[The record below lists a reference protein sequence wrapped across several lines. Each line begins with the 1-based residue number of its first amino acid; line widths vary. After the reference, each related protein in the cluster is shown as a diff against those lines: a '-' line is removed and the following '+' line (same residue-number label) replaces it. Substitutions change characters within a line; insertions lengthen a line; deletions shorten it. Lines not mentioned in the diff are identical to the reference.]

1 MTDIEIAHLFSN
13 IAAGFRDQVRSPIL
27 ETPASAGL
35 DFDDVTFA
43 SEDRVPLEAWFIP
56 CAGSEKLVIAN
67 HPRWFNRYGLPA
79 QLEPWNSM
87 FKSTGNDFE
96 VNFIPDYK
104 ILHDAGY
111 NVLTYD
117 FRNHGHS
124 GAGNGSLVTNGL
136 FESRDVVGALDYV
149 RSRPDLRQMN
159 LDLFSRCL
167 GCSST
172 IVAMSRRPERFADV
186 RCMVGVQPLAVRT
199 IMERTL
205 ETAQIAPDG
214 IDDLDRQLR
223 LVTSFGLDDLSP
235 VPAAADVEIPTFL
248 YQVRD
253 DAMLDSSVVQTIF
266 DAIPTSE
273 KKLHWIEGT
282 TRRWDGYLFFQREP
296 QISLDWFARYMG

>member
-1 MTDIEIAHLFSN
+1 
-13 IAAGFRDQVRSPIL
+13 
-27 ETPASAGL
+27 
-35 DFDDVTFA
+35 
-43 SEDRVPLEAWFIP
+43 
-56 CAGSEKLVIAN
+56 
-67 HPRWFNRYGLPA
+67 
-79 QLEPWNSM
+79 
-87 FKSTGNDFE
+87 
-96 VNFIPDYK
+96 
-104 ILHDAGY
+104 
-111 NVLTYD
+111 
-117 FRNHGHS
+117 
-124 GAGNGSLVTNGL
+124 
-136 FESRDVVGALDYV
+136 
-149 RSRPDLRQMN
+149 MN
-159 LDLFSRCL
+159 LGLFSRCL

-205 ETAQIAPDG
+205 ETAQIAPDR

-223 LVTSFGLDDLSP
+223 LVTSFGLEGLSP